1 MEWTQN
7 LPLILGALALI
18 VFQYFVRKK
27 RSPVLNQQEL
37 AQNLAAEV
45 RLNQRIAEF
54 FSFEYKAR
62 RFLTTTW
69 QLNRNKL
76 DFLDKALQTN
86 ISDAFMMAEDYNHQ
100 IDEARK
106 YKSTSY
112 MANINIDKL
121 NGLLAKCQEGL
132 EQWLLLKTGSRNPVE
147 KMPGMFDD
155 LLGRRR

>member
-1 MEWTQN
+1 M
-7 LPLILGALALI
+7 
-18 VFQYFVRKK
+18 
-27 RSPVLNQQEL
+27 
-37 AQNLAAEV
+37 
-45 RLNQRIAEF
+45 
-54 FSFEYKAR
+54 
-62 RFLTTTW
+62 
-69 QLNRNKL
+69 LNRNKL